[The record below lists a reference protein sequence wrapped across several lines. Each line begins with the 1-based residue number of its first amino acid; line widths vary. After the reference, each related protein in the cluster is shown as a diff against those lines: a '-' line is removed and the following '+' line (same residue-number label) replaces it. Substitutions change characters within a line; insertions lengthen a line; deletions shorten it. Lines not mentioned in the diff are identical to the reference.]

1 MSRTNSWGPPG
12 VVGGGRVRGLEKLEE
27 DWGDLH
33 SLVSVEGGLGL
44 VNLQCLPYLSGV
56 VVRLVGQYSHIFE
69 ADAVPR
75 SQCMLPNCRFFVG
88 FGVFFESLA
97 HRTCRFADVCGGA
110 GSAGNFVY
118 NSALVFFFR
127 LVLRMDKHGP
137 EGVEGSVED
146 GDSMVAEN
154 ALEFFREALD
164 IRQAYGGVGSRFF
177 FVLVCHSF
185 GFVRLVRHIES
196 PVLVPVGFEN
206 RLHMFNFVFFVQRV
220 GDVSVRSVQEGAHYR
235 SFVVQMVI

>member
-12 VVGGGRVRGLEKLEE
+12 VVGGGRVRGLEELEE

-44 VNLQCLPYLSGV
+44 VNFQCLPYLSGV

-75 SQCMLPNCRFFVG
+75 SQCVFPNRRFFVG

-118 NSALVFFFR
+118 NSALE
-127 LVLRMDKHGP
+127 H
-137 EGVEGSVED
+137 ECQS
-146 GDSMVAEN
+146 
-154 ALEFFREALD
+154 
-164 IRQAYGGVGSRFF
+164 
-177 FVLVCHSF
+177 C
-185 GFVRLVRHIES
+185 
-196 PVLVPVGFEN
+196 
-206 RLHMFNFVFFVQRV
+206 
-220 GDVSVRSVQEGAHYR
+220 
-235 SFVVQMVI
+235 VIFQTTEKRGIMQQF